1 MSDEHPN
8 PQRFWT
14 WLRRIMQVGVFV
26 VLAVLVAATWA
37 WLVLD
42 KEGAHELLK
51 LSLWVGAFLIAV
63 YAVRDGVQSWLE
75 RWGGPKP

>member
-26 VLAVLVAATWA
+26 ILAVLVVATWA
-37 WLVLD
+37 WLVFD
-42 KEGAHELLK
+42 IEGAVELLK
-51 LSLWVGAFLIAV
+51 GCLWGGVFLVAV
-63 YAVRDGVQSWLE
+63 YAVRDGAQSWIE
-75 RWGGPKP
+75 KWGGPKP